1 MVFHFGS
8 HPLVSPS
15 SRFPI
20 LSFPIR
26 HAPGSAF
33 NAPRCGRTV
42 SIERPCIGCLRAA
55 ATHHGPTSGTLSL
68 DRKQTFESL
77 RSLTIEEVYELS
89 DAIAE
94 RDWAGVSG
102 EMGDLFLHL
111 LFYAK
116 LGQEDGSLELSE
128 SLNAMCAK
136 LIRRHPHL
144 YSDVQADTPEQVK
157 ANWEKI
163 KLQEGRRSVLEGVPR
178 SLPALVKAMRVQEK
192 AAGVGFDFP
201 TMEDVL
207 AKVREELDEI
217 LTAENLEQR
226 AEEWGDLMFS
236 LVNAARFAG
245 VPAENALEAAN
256 RKFIRRFEAIENE
269 AAEQGIS
276 ITEMSMEAMQAAWD
290 RAKKSPS

>member
-1 MVFHFGS
+1 MPQVL
-8 HPLVSPS
+8 PLTPPAAGAPYPS
-15 SRFPI
+15 NDPA
-20 LSFPIR
+20 L
-26 HAPGSAF
+26 AAF
-33 NAPRCGRTV
+33 
-42 SIERPCIGCLRAA
+42 ERLRRIMDQLRE
-55 ATHHGPTSGTLSL
+55 HCPW

-207 AKVREELDEI
+207 DKVREELDEI
-217 LTAENLEQR
+217 LAAENLEQR

-269 AAEQGIS
+269 ASEQGIS
-276 ITEMSMEAMQAAWD
+276 ITEMSMEAMQAAWV

>member
-1 MVFHFGS
+1 MDQ
-8 HPLVSPS
+8 
-15 SRFPI
+15 
-20 LSFPIR
+20 
-26 HAPGSAF
+26 
-33 NAPRCGRTV
+33 
-42 SIERPCIGCLRAA
+42 LRA
-55 ATHHGPTSGTLSL
+55 HCPW

-94 RDWAGVSG
+94 KDWKGVAG

-116 LGQEDGSLELSE
+116 LGQEDGCLNLSE
-128 SLNAMCAK
+128 SLDAMCDK

-144 YSDVQADTPEQVK
+144 YSDVHAETPEQVK

-163 KLQEGRRSVLEGVPR
+163 KLQEGRHSVLQGVPR
-178 SLPALVKAMRVQEK
+178 SLPALVKAMRIQEK

-207 AKVREELDEI
+207 DKVREELDEF
-217 LTAENLEQR
+217 LAAKNAEQR

-245 VPAENALEAAN
+245 IPAENALEEAN
-256 RKFIRRFEAIENE
+256 RKFIRRFEAIEKE
-269 AAEQGIS
+269 AASQGIQ
-276 ITEMSMEAMQAAWD
+276 ITDMSMEAMQAAWD
-290 RAKKSPS
+290 RAKAR